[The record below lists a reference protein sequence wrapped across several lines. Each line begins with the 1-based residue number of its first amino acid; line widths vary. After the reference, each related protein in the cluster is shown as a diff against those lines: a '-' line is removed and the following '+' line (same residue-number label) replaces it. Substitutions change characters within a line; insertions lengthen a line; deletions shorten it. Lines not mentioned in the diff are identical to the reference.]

1 MRDYAK
7 ITPFFWID
15 EQGKAIK
22 QYGNKTQLLA
32 FYLLTCPQ
40 ATMIGIYYLPIP
52 YIAHE
57 TQLSKKQVGDCLAHL
72 SEVGFCIYDEASEY
86 VWVINMAKSQIGEN
100 LKANDNRIKNVE
112 EAYQALPQLP
122 FLKDFYD
129 KYHED
134 FHLAVPRENYTPFE
148 GASKPLPAG
157 TLPPKN
163 DQKNQNSEDVRINSA
178 PESHSEESTAK
189 IMNNLMFFILFWRG
203 FEAPLKPLRSQEQE
217 QEQEQDQKQ
226 DQDPNR
232 TTLSNREFD
241 TQKSSEISA
250 EKKES
255 CDDLSHHDDFYDRV
269 DHEIEK
275 TEIKNK
281 TLNLFEQGVG
291 NENKKIQQTEQENN
305 HLPSAQGEQAKS
317 LPQTLQAGISKTIL
331 EIFEF
336 WKKTLGHPTAK
347 LDEKRKQCIR
357 HGMKLG
363 YSISQLC
370 EAITGCSLTPHN
382 LGHNDRGQRFD
393 GLHIIF
399 KSADNIERFIF
410 NARSPPDP
418 SRYFGDKK
426 LFNSSHSNPSQTR
439 RLMNED
445 YANKKYAQTPLESI
459 SWLNGD

>member
-15 EQGKAIK
+15 EQGKAIR

-40 ATMIGIYYLPIP
+40 AAMIGIYYLPIP

-57 TQLSKKQVGDCLAHL
+57 TKMSKKQVKDCLAHL

-86 VWVINMAKSQIGEN
+86 VWVVEMAKSQIGES

-112 EAYQALPQLP
+112 EAYQALPKLP

-134 FHLAVPRENYTPFE
+134 FHLAAPRENYTPL
-148 GASKPLPAG
+148 GAPSKPLQPSTSPTQNG
-157 TLPPKN
+157 K
-163 DQKNQNSEDVRINSA
+163 KNQNSRDIFINSV
-178 PESHSEESTAK
+178 PESHSEGSAVKT
-189 IMNNLMFFILFWRG
+189 INSLTFLMLFWRG

-217 QEQEQDQKQ
+217 QEQEQEQDQN
-226 DQDPNR
+226 QDPNR
-232 TTLSNREFD
+232 TTLWNREFD
-241 TQKSSEISA
+241 PQESLEIFA
-250 EKKES
+250 
-255 CDDLSHHDDFYDRV
+255 R
-269 DHEIEK
+269 
-275 TEIKNK
+275 KNE
-281 TLNLFEQGVG
+281 TLNFFERGLV
-291 NENKKIQQTEQENN
+291 NENKKIQQTEEDKIPESNN
-305 HLPSAQGEQAKS
+305 LSSAQGEPKLFS
-317 LPQTLQAGISKTIL
+317 EIPQAGISKTII

-357 HGMKLG
+357 YGLKLG

-382 LGHNDRGQRFD
+382 MGNNDRGQRFD

-399 KSADNIERFIF
+399 KNADNIERFIF

-418 SRYFGDKK
+418 SRYFNDNK
-426 LFNSSHSNPSQTR
+426 LLNNPNTQHFPQR
-439 RLMNED
+439 RQMND
-445 YANKKYAQTPLESI
+445 DFANKKYAQTPIESI
-459 SWLNGD
+459 SWLNAD